1 MRYRVVIDLGW
12 HEADSAE
19 QSVLVATSKKYQPE
33 QMAYLA
39 TSEDRLDQ
47 EIGNKV
53 RCSSKYCVTR
63 SKEEMWA
70 DYEQRKFW
78 REDYY

>member
-1 MRYRVVIDLGW
+1 MKYRVVIDLGW
-12 HEADSAE
+12 HEADNAE
-19 QSVLVATSKKYQPE
+19 QSVLVATSKKYHPE

-47 EIGNKV
+47 ERENRVI
-53 RCSSKYCVTR
+53 CTSKDCITI

-70 DYEQRKFW
+70 HYEDREYWWGDY
-78 REDYY
+78 

>member
-1 MRYRVVIDLGW
+1 MKYRVVIDLGW
-12 HEADSAE
+12 HEADNAE

-47 EIGNKV
+47 ERENRVICTNKD
-53 RCSSKYCVTR
+53 CTTI

-78 REDYY
+78 REDY